1 MLVLFES
8 VGGIVNNLTLC
19 VICESL
25 VDIIMALASN
35 DNYYHLLGVNEDA
48 TFEEIRHSY
57 HEVCRRFHPDKQA
70 AGGRLTP
77 EQLEFWS
84 ALQTAWKC
92 LSNEARRMIYDIR
105 RSGKPLSIE
114 DKAKVQKL
122 QRDQAA
128 RDVANMQIQYQ
139 QCLDREKQK
148 NGILVVR
155 ALFGDLR
162 PAPERE
168 TSSETLDKENEL
180 PSDNPVEEGESS
192 PSAKDANNLSA
203 DIEKEFGICG
213 PVIDVTVPIQC
224 SVDNHRVILAS
235 GIGKSDLPG
244 FYNPTVFHHTSSC
257 EIPSSPSSAKGPTV
271 CSLYVLY
278 KFKGATHEVNV
289 SETDALWVPLRSHA
303 VGDKPL
309 TGPCPPKAADA
320 PSPVNSVR
328 VRPAVPA
335 TPLGN
340 REKKELMKRSKPG
353 SVASFLSSNV
363 LLTAFSMMGIAG
375 VVGFWL
381 FRRSR
386 N

>member
-1 MLVLFES
+1 
-8 VGGIVNNLTLC
+8 
-19 VICESL
+19 
-25 VDIIMALASN
+25 MALAAN
-35 DNYYHLLGVNEDA
+35 DSYYHLLGVSEDA
-48 TFEEIRHSY
+48 SFEEIRQSY

-70 AGGRLTP
+70 AGGKLTP

-105 RSGKPLSIE
+105 RSGKPLSLE
-114 DKAKVQKL
+114 DKAKIQKL
-122 QRDQAA
+122 QRDQAK

-148 NGILVVR
+148 NGIIVTR

-162 PAPERE
+162 PVHEKEISVMERR
-168 TSSETLDKENEL
+168 DKENHEII
-180 PSDNPVEEGESS
+180 DNSQQDDS
-192 PSAKDANNLSA
+192 PTAKEAEFMSA

-244 FYNPTVFHHTSSC
+244 FYNPTVFHHSSSSEC
-257 EIPSSPSSAKGPTV
+257 PSSPSAAKGSQP

-278 KFKGATHEVNV
+278 KFKGVTHEVNV
-289 SETDALWVPLRSHA
+289 SETDALWLPLRSHA
-303 VGDKPL
+303 VGNDKPL
-309 TGPCPPKAADA
+309 AGPSPPKVADP

-328 VRPAVPA
+328 ARAVPP
-335 TPLGN
+335 TPMGIDAN
-340 REKKELMKRSKPG
+340 RHQMLQKSSPGG
-353 SVASFLSSNV
+353 SVFSSWILAAV
-363 LLTAFSMMGIAG
+363 SVAGIASI
-375 VVGFWL
+375 VGFWL
-381 FRRSR
+381 FKKSKH